1 MDAPAP
7 IGILLLDD
15 HASTRE
21 PLAFMLDQEPD
32 LAVTAQAGSLAEARA
47 LIRHIAAVDVAI
59 IDLGLPDGSGEEL
72 ITDLRAV
79 FPDAQALVLT
89 YFSDR
94 ERLATAVA
102 AGAAGILHKSAPV
115 DEVMIAVRSLHQ
127 GEQLLTL
134 DEVVAALRFL
144 DQERHRDLA
153 SERLAEDLTTRELDV
168 LRALAEGLSDRAIA
182 DRYHVSTATVRT
194 HIGNILAKLDATS
207 RLQALVLAIRRGV
220 VTID

>member
-1 MDAPAP
+1 MDAPDR
-7 IGILLLDD
+7 IGVLLVDD

-32 LAVTAQAGSLAEARA
+32 LTVIAQAGSLAEARA
-47 LIRHIAAVDVAI
+47 LIREVAAVDVAI

-72 ITDLRAV
+72 IPDLRAA
-79 FPDAQALVLT
+79 FPDAQSLVLT

-102 AGAAGILHKSAPV
+102 AGAAGLLHKSAPV
-115 DEVMIAVRSLHQ
+115 DDVMNAVRSLHQ
-127 GEQLLTL
+127 SEQLLTL
-134 DEVVAALRFL
+134 EEVVSALRFL
-144 DQERHRDLA
+144 DQERQRERE
-153 SERLAEDLTTRELDV
+153 SELLAEELTTRELDV

-194 HIGNILAKLDATS
+194 HISNILAKLDATS